1 MEGFEC
7 SVKEYRLYP
16 VNTRKQL
23 KGFYTQSCEVLCAIF
38 WRGESI
44 ASQRTN
50 LREEIL
56 EARRLDIKC

>member
-7 SVKEYRLYP
+7 PVKEYRLYP

-23 KGFYTQSCEVLCAIF
+23 KGFYTQSCEVFHAIF
-38 WRGESI
+38 QKGEST
-44 ASQRTN
+44 AFQRTN
-50 LREEIL
+50 LKEEIL